1 MMLVYLKHNI
11 TKVLIYT
18 YFDNK
23 KRNEEIDWRKGQRV
37 QESFLDS
44 EWIYAGPTVEKRSIS
59 I

>member
-44 EWIYAGPTVEKRSIS
+44 EWIYMLGLL
-59 I
+59 